1 MKLLNYVFI
10 FTLVAFS
17 LATANISAQT
27 KPSVPKDGFEIAL
40 SAQKINLKAGET
52 QIITAELIRSKRFS
66 KTNIELGTSTSSEA
80 LEIKIAPSNEQAD
93 LYNISIFAN
102 PSMTEGSYTFTL
114 MGKTSFLRKGKLLDV
129 IVEKKSENTDRE
141 NK

>member
-10 FTLVAFS
+10 FTLMAFS
-17 LATANISAQT
+17 LAITNVSAQT
-27 KPSVPKDGFEIAL
+27 KPNAPKDGFEMAL

-66 KTNIELGTSTSSEA
+66 KTNIELSTNTSSDA
-80 LEIKIAPSNEQAD
+80 LEIKIAPSSKQAD
-93 LYNISIFAN
+93 LYDITVCAN
-102 PSMTEGSYTFTL
+102 PGITEGNYTFTL
-114 MGKTSFLRKGKLLDV
+114 MGKSSFLNKGKLLDV
-129 IVEKKSENTDRE
+129 VVEGKAKNTDRE